1 MRRLFKPTYAIAFVL
16 LSALPVSAATG
27 TIMAPN
33 PKASFC
39 NAMPLNY
46 PGFLPE
52 YLDMNQDY
60 AKAYQSSA
68 DDYYHNYAMYLTSLT
83 SRALLSAERR
93 GKLVAELI
101 KVAESRPIT
110 WPLPNDPPVFHEMLV
125 LMPYTVAY
133 AHVKS
138 SMTEDQQK
146 LVVGW
151 IKSRIKLLSKEFSN
165 QRINNR
171 AYHYGAILAA
181 FGYATGESSYSK
193 KAYGIYTTAIK
204 KQRDDGSLMQDSE
217 RGGSALHYTNQAIGN
232 LVALAEILQSSGYDT
247 YSYELKGRSLHT
259 IVQFLLAAGSNP
271 ALIKGYAG
279 GNPEYSQFQFPGSSP
294 DNQDMGW
301 KRSVIIS
308 WAYFYMARF
317 PDHPNTKGLMSISP
331 FLRSGQVG
339 EPDIATGNARC
350 YLGQ

>member
-1 MRRLFKPTYAIAFVL
+1 MRRFSKVVSAAAFML
-16 LSALPVSAATG
+16 LSAMPVIADTG
-27 TIMAPN
+27 TIMEPK

-52 YLDMNQDY
+52 YLDMDQDY

-68 DDYYHNYAMYLTSLT
+68 DDYFHNYALYLTSLT
-83 SRALLSAERR
+83 SRALLSSEQR
-93 GKLVAELI
+93 GKLVAELV

-110 WPLPNDPPVFHEMLV
+110 WPLRNDPPIFHEMLV

-133 AHVKS
+133 AHSKAYMS
-138 SMTEDQQK
+138 DDQQK
-146 LVVGW
+146 LVEGW

-165 QRINNR
+165 ERINNR

-204 KQRDDGSLMQDSE
+204 KQRDDGSLRQDSE
-217 RGGSALHYTNQAIGN
+217 RGGSALHYTNQATGN

-247 YSYELKGRSLHT
+247 YGYEVNGRSLHS
-259 IVQFLLAAGSNP
+259 IVQFLLAAGNNP
-271 ALIKGYAG
+271 ALIKGYAE
-279 GNPEYSQFQFPGSSP
+279 GNRQYSQFQFPGSSP
-294 DNQDMGW
+294 GNQDMGW
-301 KRSVIIS
+301 KKYPTIS
-308 WAYFYMARF
+308 WGYFYMARF
-317 PDHPNTKGLMSISP
+317 PSHPNTKGLLAISP

-339 EPDIATGNARC
+339 EPDTSTGNARC

>member
-1 MRRLFKPTYAIAFVL
+1 MRSFSKVVSAAAFML
-16 LSALPVSAATG
+16 LSAVPVSAAAG
-27 TIMAPN
+27 TIMEPK

-52 YLDMNQDY
+52 YLDMNADY

-68 DDYYHNYAMYLTSLT
+68 DDYFHNYALYLTSLT
-83 SRALLSAERR
+83 SRALLSSEQS
-93 GKLVAELI
+93 GKLVAELV

-110 WPLPNDPPVFHEMLV
+110 WPRPNDPPHFHEMLV

-138 SMTEDQQK
+138 SMTEGQQK
-146 LVVGW
+146 LVESW
-151 IKSRIKLLSKEFSN
+151 IKSRIKLLSKGLPE
-165 QRINNR
+165 QKTNNR
-171 AYHYGAILAA
+171 VYHYGAILAA
-181 FGYATGESSYSK
+181 FGYATGESAYSK

-247 YSYELKGRSLHT
+247 YGYELKGRSLHT

-271 ALIKGYAG
+271 ALIKGYAED
-279 GNPEYSQFQFPGSSP
+279 NPEYSQFQFPGSSP